1 MISERFLMSAK
12 EKDMWQVYGYNLQH
26 VKLKPTNNSNK
37 VKIITKF
44 DVADPLL
51 WPTIPKNCTIIQKLP
66 CFLHESSEIFL
77 ICSAILF

>member
-12 EKDMWQVYGYNLQH
+12 EKGMWQVYGYNLQH

-44 DVADPLL
+44 VWLTHYRGTQFPRIA
-51 WPTIPKNCTIIQKLP
+51 Q
-66 CFLHESSEIFL
+66 
-77 ICSAILF
+77 